1 MDGEKNVSPKL
12 KWNEMFLR
20 LRYVIYV
27 NVAGTKDSE
36 EIAMWP
42 SERWHPC
49 LVDLYS
55 AVPVNES
62 GQSQHMQWDW
72 YVSYAPY

>member
-1 MDGEKNVSPKL
+1 M
-12 KWNEMFLR
+12 
-20 LRYVIYV
+20 IYV
-27 NVAGTKDSE
+27 NTADAKDSE

-42 SERWHPC
+42 GERGHPC

-55 AVPVNES
+55 AVPVNEG

-72 YVSYAPY
+72 YTSYAPY